1 MLASPISPHPSLETA
16 IMSRLVSHNYAA
28 VVVGAGPAGV
38 AVVGNLLELGLT
50 KIAWIDPAFDGGRVN
65 SKYREVPSNTKISF
79 FRSYATGVQPF
90 RNIVQTTKTPNAFS
104 VMNKMDQNDTCSLHY
119 AADMIKDLTAGLLK
133 MKQVSPFR
141 GEVMSAN
148 FEDNKSKWTVRIH
161 STDLSSNIEVST
173 PRLILCT
180 GSSPKTLASQSPSAA
195 GFSLS
200 SSSSSSLTELNLD
213 TVLKPSLLAEILPRN
228 EAITIA
234 VIGGSHSAILAI
246 MNLVDLAQT
255 THPSLRLKWFTR
267 NTLKYA
273 EFMEGGWI
281 LYDNTGL
288 KGQAAQFAREQLE
301 DSQLPNSVAG
311 TFIEKIDTSDR
322 AREEELYWSHLP
334 ECTHLV
340 SAIGYERNPIPEL
353 SRNDQPIVARQHDLK
368 WDSGFGGFL
377 DAKGAVV
384 PGLHGAGIAFP
395 ETVVD
400 PRGNVEQAVGF
411 FKFMK
416 FLKRVTPTWI

>member
-1 MLASPISPHPSLETA
+1 M
-16 IMSRLVSHNYAA
+16 
-28 VVVGAGPAGV
+28 
-38 AVVGNLLELGLT
+38 
-50 KIAWIDPAFDGGRVN
+50 
-65 SKYREVPSNTKISF
+65 
-79 FRSYATGVQPF
+79 
-90 RNIVQTTKTPNAFS
+90 
-104 VMNKMDQNDTCSLHY
+104 
-119 AADMIKDLTAGLLK
+119 
-133 MKQVSPFR
+133 
-141 GEVMSAN
+141 
-148 FEDNKSKWTVRIH
+148 
-161 STDLSSNIEVST
+161 
-173 PRLILCT
+173 
-180 GSSPKTLASQSPSAA
+180 
-195 GFSLS
+195 
-200 SSSSSSLTELNLD
+200 
-213 TVLKPSLLAEILPRN
+213 
-228 EAITIA
+228 
-234 VIGGSHSAILAI
+234 
-246 MNLVDLAQT
+246 
-255 THPSLRLKWFTR
+255 
-267 NTLKYA
+267 
-273 EFMEGGWI
+273 
-281 LYDNTGL
+281 YDNTGL